1 MRMAFWQHLTVLT
14 ALGLGASSFTPG
26 AVAAQT
32 TQFEQQEIDQ
42 SRFIVLAA
50 PGGDIGYKLLIL
62 EQIKDSRP
70 CWSETGSNP
79 STVDPLL
86 LSFDFTGIC
95 NRIVDSNG
103 FSVRTAGQDQALQ
116 YSLRLVP
123 EGNDLVLLAA
133 SNTQR
138 DVGAEIGRTNGLP
151 TGFSRIVLNPGW
163 RLTRRA
169 FNGRAVGH
177 LYLTYD
183 QPMETVATIRRG
195 SSSRPVPSLIPTA
208 PPTSIPAPDSEIDP
222 AAPNTQDPGVIPVPA
237 LPPGSTTPVLPPINT
252 PAPQTSSQTG
262 AQASPQSESASTP
275 STSSTGSTPS
285 SAPNSAPS
293 LSSILP
299 PPPPPSGSS
308 APRPAPTVSPALR
321 SGSSSSP
328 TGSAIG
334 GTSSAPHAAAGSRT
348 GAEPGTEPDTEPDTE
363 ADSPSTTTRPVPS
376 SSANRPAGRQTSSSA
391 NSSTTA
397 AAHETFQV
405 VVVADSAEL
414 QDKVRAVAPSALLT
428 TINGQ
433 VMMQVGIFRD
443 RQEADQLQQRLSR
456 EGLSTA
462 VIPVR

>member
-32 TQFEQQEIDQ
+32 AQFEQQEIDQ

-116 YSLRLVP
+116 YSLRLEP
-123 EGNDLVLLAA
+123 AGNDLVLIAA

-138 DVGAEIGRTNGLP
+138 DVGVEIGRTNGLP
-151 TGFSRIVLNPGW
+151 AGFSRIVLNPGW

-177 LYLTYD
+177 IYLTYD

-195 SSSRPVPSLIPTA
+195 SSRRPAPSLIPIA
-208 PPTSIPAPDSEIDP
+208 PPTSTSAPDREIDP
-222 AAPNTQDPGVIPVPA
+222 MAPTIQDPGVIPVPA

-262 AQASPQSESASTP
+262 SQTDSQTGAQASQSEARIPRTG
-275 STSSTGSTPS
+275 TGSTPS
-285 SAPNSAPS
+285 GAPS

-299 PPPPPSGSS
+299 PPPPSDGSS
-308 APRPAPTVSPALR
+308 ASRPTPMTPAPR
-321 SGSSSSP
+321 SDSSSSS

-334 GTSSAPHAAAGSRT
+334 GTSSAPHATGST
-348 GAEPGTEPDTEPDTE
+348 SGPE
-363 ADSPSTTTRPVPS
+363 ADSPSPTKDPAPS
-376 SSANRPAGRQTSSSA
+376 SSANRSTGRRTGSSA

-397 AAHETFQV
+397 AVQTETFQV

-443 RQEADQLQQRLSR
+443 RQEADRLQQRLSR